1 MVTQIEKNKN
11 EYKLTGIPVKTAYK
25 IKQGT
30 ESLENFIQNTDLK
43 DKEYSNFK
51 IIRNKILKN
60 QEYLDENNELMR
72 FCSDT
77 EIRPSK
83 ELIVN
88 NIMSELIYLMNCDE
102 NKLDDNDKE
111 KLENGYEY
119 MFDYLMDKIN
129 KEYKCLKNSMNRI
142 IARKASFMQLKEE
155 DKKSI
160 INQII
165 DMIESRYVNLK
176 IIGLSSS
183 EGRMKGK
190 NFNTQKL
197 INMTFI
203 DKSVTGMYERRFKI
217 NGMENSSSK

>member
-1 MVTQIEKNKN
+1 
-11 EYKLTGIPVKTAYK
+11 
-25 IKQGT
+25 
-30 ESLENFIQNTDLK
+30 
-43 DKEYSNFK
+43 
-51 IIRNKILKN
+51 
-60 QEYLDENNELMR
+60 
-72 FCSDT
+72 
-77 EIRPSK
+77 
-83 ELIVN
+83 
-88 NIMSELIYLMNCDE
+88 
-102 NKLDDNDKE
+102 
-111 KLENGYEY
+111 